1 MDINSDKLKEIISA
15 NGDSFYLLDTMQF
28 EQNFEELLSAMKQ
41 VYPKS
46 QISYSYKTNYIP
58 RLCKLI
64 DEHGGYAEVVSEMEY
79 RLALAIGVKPSKIIF
94 NGPYKTFE
102 VVEELLVNGGLV
114 NIDAQYELE
123 MIFEIASKNPS
134 KKLRVALR
142 CNFDI
147 EDGVLSRF
155 GFDVNSSSFANVIK
169 DIKSV
174 PNLILNGL
182 HCHFAT
188 RQLEFFATRAVKMLA
203 LVREYFVVPPAYIS
217 LGGGLFGKME
227 ESLALQFD
235 VPVPT
240 YSDYAKAIAS
250 VFAVEY
256 SNLPFEKQPELFIE
270 PGSAIVG
277 DVMKFVA
284 KVINIKEV
292 RGKAIATVTGSM
304 YNINPTLNKKNP
316 PLQVIH
322 TNKDIHAPLNANN
335 DDKKCFQASLQDD
348 ESDNLL
354 NTQFQ
359 KDDGDSVKFYESLDF
374 GGYTCIES
382 DYLYRNYNGLLGVG
396 DYVIFGNVGSYS
408 IVLKPPFILPNFPV
422 IEYRD
427 GKTKL
432 LKKQEVQ
439 ENIFETYSFD

>member
-1 MDINSDKLKEIISA
+1 MDINLDKLNEIISVH
-15 NGDSFYLLDTMQF
+15 GDSFYLFDTLQF
-28 EQNFEELLSAMKQ
+28 EQNYEELLSAMKQ

-123 MIFEIASKNPS
+123 MIYEIASRHVN

-147 EDGVLSRF
+147 KDGVLSRF
-155 GFDVNSSSFANVIK
+155 GFDVESPSFGKVIE
-169 DIKSV
+169 DILQV
-174 PNLILNGL
+174 PNLILYGL

-188 RQLEFFATRAVKMLA
+188 RQLEFFATRAEKMLA
-203 LVREYFVVPPAYIS
+203 LVREYFVEPPAYIS

-227 ESLALQFD
+227 SSLALQFD
-235 VPVPT
+235 VPVPS
-240 YSDYAKAIAS
+240 YSDYAHSIAS
-250 VFAVEY
+250 VFASEY
-256 SNLPFEKQPELFIE
+256 CHLPLNCQPELFIE

-322 TNKDIHAPLNANN
+322 
-335 DDKKCFQASLQDD
+335 SD
-348 ESDNLL
+348 E
-354 NTQFQ
+354 
-359 KDDGDSVKFYESLDF
+359 GVYYESLDF

-382 DYLYRNYNGLLGVG
+382 DYLYRNYNGPLSVG
-396 DYVIFGNVGSYS
+396 NYVVFGNVGSYS

-422 IEYRD
+422 IEYRN
-427 GKTKL
+427 GETKL
-432 LKKQEVQ
+432 IKKKEVQ
-439 ENIFETYSFD
+439 ENIFDTYIFD

>member
-1 MDINSDKLKEIISA
+1 MDISFEELSSIIKSYG
-15 NGDSFYLLDTMQF
+15 NSFYLLNTNQF
-28 EQNFEELLSAMKQ
+28 EQNYEELLSAMRQ
-41 VYPKS
+41 IYPKS

-64 DEHGGYAEVVSEMEY
+64 DEHGGYAEIVSEMEY
-79 RLALAIGVKPSKIIF
+79 RLALSIGVEPSKIIF

-102 VVEELLVNGGLV
+102 VVEELLVNGGLI
-114 NIDAQYELE
+114 NIDAQYELN
-123 MIFEIASKNPS
+123 MILKIASCNPD
-134 KKLRVALR
+134 KMLKVALR

-155 GFDVNSSSFANVIK
+155 GFDVDSPSFRKVIEE
-169 DIKSV
+169 INNV
-174 PNLILNGL
+174 PNLILYGL

-188 RQLEFFATRAVKMLA
+188 RQLDFFRTRAVKMLA
-203 LVREYFVVPPAYIS
+203 LVNKYFEEPPAYIS

-235 VPVPT
+235 MPVPT
-240 YSDYAKAIAS
+240 YFDYSQAIAS
-250 VFAVEY
+250 VFATEY
-256 SNLPFEKQPELFIE
+256 SMLPLEKKPELFIE

-316 PLQVIH
+316 PLQILH
-322 TNKDIHAPLNANN
+322 IEEGT
-335 DDKKCFQASLQDD
+335 S
-348 ESDNLL
+348 
-354 NTQFQ
+354 T
-359 KDDGDSVKFYESLDF
+359 KFYESLDF

-382 DYLYRNYNGLLGVG
+382 DYLFRNYNGQLSVG
-396 DYVIFGNVGSYS
+396 DYVVFGNVGSYS

-422 IEYRD
+422 LEYRN
-427 GKTKL
+427 GETKL
-432 LKKQEVQ
+432 IKKKEVQ
-439 ENIFETYSFD
+439 ENIFETYIFD